1 MILRHVGKIK
11 YVKTWLILISVAAD
25 LGSLRRKMVV
35 SVSVSILYS
44 SRVLTQY
51 NYIKG
56 DFRAP
61 LLENF
66 KFEDENDNEYE
77 I

>member
-1 MILRHVGKIK
+1 M
-11 YVKTWLILISVAAD
+11 
-25 LGSLRRKMVV
+25 V

-51 NYIKG
+51 NYIKS

>member
-51 NYIKG
+51 NIKG
-56 DFRAP
+56 RFQSP

-66 KFEDENDNEYE
+66 EFDDENDNEYE

>member
-11 YVKTWLILISVAAD
+11 YVMTWLILISVAAD

-51 NYIKG
+51 NIKG
-56 DFRAP
+56 RFQSP

-66 KFEDENDNEYE
+66 EFEDENDNEYE

>member
-1 MILRHVGKIK
+1 
-11 YVKTWLILISVAAD
+11 
-25 LGSLRRKMVV
+25 MVV

>member
-1 MILRHVGKIK
+1 M
-11 YVKTWLILISVAAD
+11 
-25 LGSLRRKMVV
+25 V

-44 SRVLTQY
+44 FRVLTQY
-51 NYIKG
+51 NIKG
-56 DFRAP
+56 RFQSP

-66 KFEDENDNEYE
+66 EFEDENDNEYE

>member
-1 MILRHVGKIK
+1 M
-11 YVKTWLILISVAAD
+11 KTWLILISVAAD

>member
-1 MILRHVGKIK
+1 M
-11 YVKTWLILISVAAD
+11 
-25 LGSLRRKMVV
+25 V

-51 NYIKG
+51 NYMKG
-56 DFRAP
+56 RFQSP

-66 KFEDENDNEYE
+66 KFEDENDNE
-77 I
+77 